1 MSDSF
6 IRQNSADQDK
16 KLDAELVLIN
26 GMELYRLRKS
36 SPSEALI
43 MEDTGTGIL
52 YVGTAPIGAAL
63 SDPVWKI
70 KQILTSGLVL
80 RILWAD
86 GDSQYDNIW
95 DSRASLTY
103 L

>member
-1 MSDSF
+1 MSDAF
-6 IRQNSADQDK
+6 VRQNSADQDK
-16 KLDAELVLIN
+16 KLDAELILLN
-26 GMELYRLRKS
+26 GVELYRLRKGS
-36 SPSEALI
+36 ANEALV
-43 MEDTGTGIL
+43 MEDTGAGVL
-52 YVGTAPIGAAL
+52 YVGLAPAGSSL

-86 GDSQYDNIW
+86 GNGQYDNIW
-95 DSRASLTY
+95 DDRAALTY

>member
-1 MSDSF
+1 MSDAF
-6 IRQNSADQDK
+6 VRQNSADQDK

-26 GMELYRLRKS
+26 GVEVYRLRKGS
-36 SPSEALI
+36 ANEALV
-43 MEDTGTGIL
+43 MEDTGAGVL
-52 YVGTAPIGAAL
+52 YVGLAPAGASL

-86 GDSQYDNIW
+86 GNGQYDNIW
-95 DSRASLTY
+95 DNRAALTY

>member
-1 MSDSF
+1 MSDAF
-6 IRQNSADQDK
+6 VRPNSADQDK

-26 GMELYRLRKS
+26 GVEVYRLRKGS
-36 SPSEALI
+36 ANEALV
-43 MEDTGTGIL
+43 MEDTGAGVL
-52 YVGTAPIGAAL
+52 YVGLAPAGSSL
-63 SDPVWKI
+63 SAPVWKI

-86 GDSQYDNIW
+86 GNGQYDNIW
-95 DSRASLTY
+95 DNRAALTY

>member
-6 IRQNSADQDK
+6 VRQNSADADK
-16 KLDAELVLIN
+16 KLDAELVIVN
-26 GMELYRLRKS
+26 GAEVYRLRKS
-36 SPSEALI
+36 SPAEALV
-43 MEDTGTGIL
+43 MEDTGAGIM
-52 YVGTAPIGAAL
+52 YVGTALPGSAL

-86 GDSQYDNIW
+86 GDSQYDNVW
-95 DSRASLTY
+95 DNRASLIY
-103 L
+103 M

>member
-6 IRQNSADQDK
+6 VRQNTADQDK

-26 GMELYRLRKS
+26 GAEVYRLRKV
-36 SPSEALI
+36 SPSEALL
-43 MEDTGTGIL
+43 MEDTGTGIV
-52 YVGTAPIGAAL
+52 YVGTAVPGASP

-86 GDSQYDNIW
+86 GDGKYDNIW
-95 DSRASLTY
+95 NNRAALTY

>member
-6 IRQNSADQDK
+6 VRQNSADQDK

-26 GMELYRLRKS
+26 GLELYRLRKAALD
-36 SPSEALI
+36 EALI
-43 MEDTGTGIL
+43 MEDTGAGIL
-52 YVGTAPIGAAL
+52 YVGTAPAGSSP

-95 DSRASLTY
+95 DNRASLIY
-103 L
+103 M

>member
-1 MSDSF
+1 MSDAF
-6 IRQNSADQDK
+6 VRQNSADQDK

-26 GMELYRLRKS
+26 GVELYRLRKGS
-36 SPSEALI
+36 ANEALI
-43 MEDTGTGIL
+43 MEDTGAGVL
-52 YVGTAPIGAAL
+52 YVGMAPAGSAL
-63 SDPVWKI
+63 SAPVWKI

-86 GDSQYDNIW
+86 GNGQYDNIW
-95 DSRASLTY
+95 DDRAALTY